1 MSNVRPNMQSYRWVC
16 HVCEATNAPESVNCT
31 KCGFPANASG
41 AEIDATVKNLPNST
55 ASQTAHLTSSQK
67 TIGVIGFCLAG
78 VGAFMGRFG
87 FPYQYNL
94 IGLALMAI
102 GLFGLFALWFTG
114 IIGNKKPNPTVK
126 RDAP

>member
-1 MSNVRPNMQSYRWVC
+1 MPSYRWVC
-16 HVCEATNAPESVNCT
+16 HVCEVANAPESVICA

-41 AEIDATVKNLPNST
+41 AEIEAALKNLPNST
-55 ASQTAHLTSSQK
+55 ASPTTHLTSSQK
-67 TIGVIGFCLAG
+67 VIGVVGFCLAG

-94 IGLALMAI
+94 IGLALMAV
-102 GLFGLFALWFTG
+102 GLFALWSTG
-114 IIGNKKPNPTVK
+114 IIGNEKPNPTVK